1 MDTRRDEGQYYMYG
15 KRVMPPSPTDGDV
28 RHAEFEGIEE
38 LPEKFTDEDVRKKMN
53 TLIGTLKGT
62 TAAIAV
68 AFALPLFGAGVT
80 VETAR
85 KGEIYNDEP
94 VVVGVAFDASGLATT
109 GDVARVE
116 QALGGKADAANIY
129 TKAETDARIVELA
142 PAPGDYAT
150 ISNRAMHAVQTETD
164 PVWNAEKGDYATID
178 ALAGGIVRPSDA
190 YHAEVADRAASAEY
204 SDFAGYADKA
214 DIGTH
219 AEYLYFDGDAQHTSD
234 LRSGFEIFAQLDAA
248 AETNAAQTAQLSSL
262 SAAVSALA
270 APKRYALF
278 IVDVNCETD
287 GAFVGFE
294 LKGTTNNF
302 SHAVSEDVRLQY
314 YSQSEIAD
322 TGVEGHVD
330 RMMLFVCTSHD
341 SEDVRSW
348 TRIANTIDFP
358 HHLTRIAA
366 LVDVTCL
373 ERHPDVEWLR
383 DDNEELIWCYL
394 RNRANDPPVEYEQGT
409 TTGLWRTI
417 VPVRWYRELP
427 AWARGS

>member
-1 MDTRRDEGQYYMYG
+1 MDTRRDEGQFYPYG
-15 KRVMPPSPTDGDV
+15 KRVMPTAPTDGDV

-38 LPEKFTDEDVRKKMN
+38 LPAKFTDEDVRRKMN

-62 TAAIAV
+62 TAALAV
-68 AFALPLFGAGVT
+68 AFALPLLGAGVT

-109 GDVARVE
+109 ADVARVE
-116 QALGGKADAANIY
+116 QALGGKADAASVY

-142 PAPGDYAT
+142 PEPSDYAAVRGAAL
-150 ISNRAMHAVQTETD
+150 SAVQ
-164 PVWNAEKGDYATID
+164 
-178 ALAGGIVRPSDA
+178 PSRM
-190 YHAEVADRAASAEY
+190 VNNKPLS
-204 SDFAGYADKA
+204 SDVM
-214 DIGTH
+214 
-219 AEYLYFDGDAQHTSD
+219 LTSD
-234 LRSGFEIFAQLDAA
+234 DIDWVYEGGGM
-248 AETNAAQTAQLSSL
+248 SL
-262 SAAVSALA
+262 SLALGSMDAEISALYGDVSTLKA
-270 APKRYALF
+270 LTAPKRYALF
-278 IVDVNCETD
+278 IVDVNCETS
-287 GAFVGFE
+287 GAFTGFE

-302 SHAVSEDVRLQY
+302 SHAVTEDVRLQF

-322 TGVEGHVD
+322 TGREGHID

-348 TRIANTIDFP
+348 TRIPNTIDFP
-358 HHLTRIAA
+358 HQLTRIAA

-373 ERHPDVEWLR
+373 ERHPDGEWLR

-394 RNRANDPPVEYEQGT
+394 RDRPLDPPYEYEKGT
-409 TTGLWRTI
+409 TKSLWRPI

-427 AWARGS
+427 AWARGES